1 MKRGLDPSP
10 PNPPGLAAASPMPG
24 RGQVFF
30 PTAWGCNTRVWQSE
44 SRRDLTRVRRRSAL
58 LPCRPTRH
66 RAEPLCRHVFR
77 SAGPGNKGRREER
90 SPRITLLSREKL
102 LPSRRRCVSAAVLA
116 LEKPLFQFSDSF
128 AHRGGRKALGREQ
141 GTPSRRRPCRGA
153 AVPRGLAASA
163 PPEEGAAG
171 PGWARLPPT
180 VPRGQA
186 LPDEGPRPPLPF
198 RRLSSARRSCCPS
211 PGAVTPRTLAGGSAG
226 ASPPLRRPRRGS
238 PGGSPP
244 WRLEHPEPRRPRGP
258 RQPRPGARPPLRS
271 LRAAAARMR
280 STQLPVRARGYGAGA
295 LRPPRR
301 RLPSRVAGGAGAALR
316 AGQDGGRGLLALAG
330 GVRRRRR
337 CRRRRQEP
345 RAGGWAAAA
354 RLARPGAQ
362 RPAASRRRLGPR
374 RPPPPAALRR
384 ALRRG

>member
-1 MKRGLDPSP
+1 MSVAAQPCCRVVPRATE
-10 PNPPGLAAASPMPG
+10 PNL
-24 RGQVFF
+24 
-30 PTAWGCNTRVWQSE
+30 
-44 SRRDLTRVRRRSAL
+44 SADMCFEA
-58 LPCRPTRH
+58 P
-66 RAEPLCRHVFR
+66 A
-77 SAGPGNKGRREER
+77 PGNKGRREER

-128 AHRGGRKALGREQ
+128 AHRGGKRALGREQ

-258 RQPRPGARPPLRS
+258 RQPRPPLRS
-271 LRAAAARMR
+271 LRAAAAAARMR

-337 CRRRRQEP
+337 CRRRCQEP